1 MRSMDSDYFKRLEQ
15 FIDDYMDEYG
25 RSPTT
30 REIAAGTGRALS
42 TVHKYLSQMRADGVL
57 DYSGHRNITTRRKRI
72 TATENVRVPI
82 LGQVSCGL
90 PRFAVENIEEY
101 VQLPVAL
108 FGHGPFFLLRAS
120 GESMIEADINHGDL
134 VLIRQQDYARTGDIV
149 VALIGEE
156 ATLKRYYP
164 ELEHNRIC
172 LHPENRTMDDIY
184 VSSCAIQGVAVKV
197 LKDLIQQNP
206 ERRVV
211 PYLRW
216 LT

>member
-1 MRSMDSDYFKRLEQ
+1 MRSMDPDYFKRLEQ

-42 TVHKYLSQMRADGVL
+42 TVHKYLSQMRKDGVL

-72 TATENVRVPI
+72 TATESVKVPI
-82 LGQVSCGL
+82 LGEVSCGL
-90 PRFAVENIEEY
+90 PKFAEENIEEY

-120 GESMIEADINHGDL
+120 GESMIEAGIQDDDL
-134 VLIRQQDYARTGDIV
+134 ILVQQQDYAKPGQIV

-164 ELEHNRIC
+164 EPEHNRIC
-172 LHPENRTMDDIY
+172 LHPENSTMEDIY
-184 VSSCAIQGVAVKV
+184 VSNCAIQGVAVKV
-197 LKDLIQQNP
+197 LKDL
-206 ERRVV
+206 
-211 PYLRW
+211 L
-216 LT
+216 